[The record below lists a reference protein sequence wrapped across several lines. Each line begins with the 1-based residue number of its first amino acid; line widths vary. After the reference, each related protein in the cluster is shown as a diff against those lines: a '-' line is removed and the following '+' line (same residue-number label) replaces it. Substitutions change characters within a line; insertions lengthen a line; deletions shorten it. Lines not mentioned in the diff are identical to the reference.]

1 MKTAGQIK
9 VIELTC
15 ECLKG
20 NNVRNITHD
29 CENCR
34 SNNCVVKRQI
44 EDKVI
49 SKQNP
54 IACVNCVACRKEKC
68 SLFKYRAEN
77 RAKEICDYFEEQEQ
91 YIDENSKD
99 FGRMSLYNA

>member
-1 MKTAGQIK
+1 MKTAGQLKEIN
-9 VIELTC
+9 ITC
-15 ECLKG
+15 ECLRG
-20 NNVRNITHD
+20 NNIKNTTHNCKD
-29 CENCR
+29 CKN
-34 SNNCVVKRQI
+34 NNCVVKRQI
-44 EDKVI
+44 EDKVV

-54 IACVNCVACRKEKC
+54 IACVNCVTCRKEKC